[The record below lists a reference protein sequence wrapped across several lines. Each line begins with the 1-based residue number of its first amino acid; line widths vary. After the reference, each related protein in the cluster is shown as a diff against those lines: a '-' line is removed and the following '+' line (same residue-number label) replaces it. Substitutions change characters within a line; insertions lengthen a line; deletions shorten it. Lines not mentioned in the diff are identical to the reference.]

1 MDDLFAELIS
11 EIPLYKTE
19 KSKFKNRNDPTYD
32 FSGLLSITDE
42 DFKA

>member
-1 MDDLFAELIS
+1 MDHLFAELIFK
-11 EIPLYKTE
+11 IALYRIV

-42 DFKA
+42 DLNA